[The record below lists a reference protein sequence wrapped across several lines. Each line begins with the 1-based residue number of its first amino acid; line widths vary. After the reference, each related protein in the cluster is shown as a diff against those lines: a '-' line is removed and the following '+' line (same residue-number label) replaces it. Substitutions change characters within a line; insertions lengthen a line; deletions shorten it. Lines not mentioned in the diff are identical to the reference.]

1 MDLPEKENLELTIL
15 MPCLNEGATLAF
27 SIDEAMRFLRDR
39 QISGEVLIAD
49 NGSTDDSV
57 KVAESCGARVVSEP
71 RRGYGLAL
79 RCGIQNARGRYII
92 LGDSDTTYDFY
103 HLDGL
108 YNALKDG
115 ADAVVGDRFAG
126 GIEPGAMPFSHRIG
140 VRFLS
145 LCGRLKFHTKVRD
158 FHCGLRGLTQAAA
171 GEVEFK
177 SDGMEFATEFIAVLA
192 KSGYNI
198 EQVPVPLRCCKVKR
212 KPHLRTVRDGF
223 RHLWFILRF

>member
-15 MPCLNEGATLAF
+15 MPCLNESATLAF

-103 HLDGL
+103 HLGDL
-108 YNALKDG
+108 YDAFLNG
-115 ADAVVGDRFAG
+115 ADAVIGDRFAG
-126 GIEPGAMPFSHRIG
+126 GIEPGAMPLSHRFG
-140 VRFLS
+140 VKFLS
-145 LCGRLKFHTKVRD
+145 LLGRLRFHTDVRD

-171 GEVEFK
+171 TTVVFK
-177 SDGMEFATEFIAVLA
+177 SNGMEFATEFIAALA
-192 KSGYNI
+192 RKDYNI
-198 EQVPVPLRCCKVKR
+198 KQIPVPLRCCRVKR
-212 KPHLRTVRDGF
+212 KPHLRTIRDGF
-223 RHLWFILRF
+223 RHLWFILKY